1 MSDDTFLSG
10 LNDAQRSAVEHPLG
24 KPAMVLAGAGSGK
37 TKVLTTRAAWLMST
51 HQVRA
56 DRILL
61 VTFTNKASQ
70 EMVGRVER
78 QTGVGLP
85 YSGTFHRLGARLL
98 RAHGPKIGVSRDFTI
113 YDEDDQVSLMTA
125 IIKELGLST
134 KEAKP
139 RAILSQI
146 SSSKNELIPP
156 EEYTQFAKG
165 RFQELVA
172 RLYPIYQRRLR
183 QSDALDFDDLLVETV
198 KLLSEDESTRQF
210 FQEQFEHVLID
221 EYQDTNTVQYALTK
235 MLTKP
240 QNNLYVVGDF
250 SQAIYGWRGADYRN
264 MMSLKD
270 DYPDIATYRL
280 EQNYR
285 STQPILDAASGVISN
300 NTSHPVLSLWTEK
313 TEGKLVVVFEA
324 ARDTEE
330 VAYVIR
336 KIREFR
342 GDRSLSDMVVLYRT
356 NAQSRVFEER
366 LIAEGIPYKLVGGV
380 RFYERREIKDLLSYL
395 RLLVNEKDEMAS
407 KRIEKLGKRKYALFL
422 SWLHEHADEYARREE
437 QPSNIDIPSTRT
449 ALTALDA
456 VIESTKYLENFDE
469 HEEEDQARLENIQEL
484 RSLAAQFPDVPSLLE
499 TVALVEQDALRKETT
514 QGDALTLMSVHAA
527 KGLEYAIVFLVGME
541 EGLFPHSRS
550 LLDKQQME
558 EERRLCYVA
567 MTRAKDTLIITYAH
581 RRMTFGTVSGSI
593 ISRFILE
600 MPASSYTKEG
610 APVANQNIY
619 ASPSY
624 NNYSSYGYG
633 KKKEEVKD
641 KTPRFV
647 PFDDPSIDDFLEGS
661 MNVSDFLNS

>member
-1 MSDDTFLSG
+1 MDTLLTS
-10 LNDAQRSAVEHPLG
+10 LNEAQQAAVQHPLG

-37 TKVLTTRAAWLMST
+37 TKVLTTRAAWLMKE
-51 HQVRA
+51 HGVRA

-78 QTGVGLP
+78 QTGIGLP

-98 RAHGPKIGVSRDFTI
+98 RANGPKIGVSRDFTI
-113 YDEDDQVSLMTA
+113 YDEDDQASLMTT

-134 KEAKP
+134 KDAKP
-139 RAILSQI
+139 RAILGAI

-156 EEYTQFAKG
+156 EEYRQFAKG

-172 RLYPIYQRRLR
+172 RIYPIYQRRLR

-198 KLLSEDESTRQF
+198 RLLSEDEGTRNF

-264 MMSLKD
+264 MLSLKD
-270 DYPDIATYRL
+270 DYPDIQTYRL

-285 STQPILDAASGVISN
+285 STQSILDAASGVISN
-300 NTSHPVLSLWTEK
+300 NTSHPVLSLWTQK
-313 TEGKLVVVFEA
+313 PEGKPVVVFEA
-324 ARDTEE
+324 ARDTDE
-330 VAYVIR
+330 VTYVLR
-336 KIREFR
+336 KIRDFR
-342 GDRSLSDMVVLYRT
+342 IEGPLSDMVVLYRT

-380 RFYERREIKDLLSYL
+380 RFYERREVKDLLSYL

-407 KRIEKLGKRKYALFL
+407 KRIEKLGKRKYALYV
-422 SWLHEHADEYARREE
+422 SWIQKHHDAYASRDEKQEDATVV
-437 QPSNIDIPSTRT
+437 STRT

-456 VIESTKYLENFDE
+456 VIEATKYLTNFDE
-469 HEEEDQARLENIQEL
+469 HDDEDQARLDNIQEL
-484 RSLAAQFPDVPSLLE
+484 RSLAAQFSDVPSLLE
-499 TVALVEQDALRKETT
+499 TVALVEQDALRKEETSS
-514 QGDALTLMSVHAA
+514 DALTLMSVHAA
-527 KGLEYAIVFLVGME
+527 KGLEFRIVFLVGME

-550 LLDKQQME
+550 LLDRQQME

-567 MTRAKDTLIITYAH
+567 MTRAKDILIITYAH
-581 RRMTFGTVSGSI
+581 RRMTFGTVNGSI

-600 MPASSYTKEG
+600 MPVSSYSKEG

-624 NNYSSYGYG
+624 NRGYSTYGE
-633 KKKEEVKD
+633 KKKPVVD
-641 KTPRFV
+641 KAPRFV
-647 PFDDPSIDDFLEGS
+647 PFDDPSIDDFLEGN